1 MHIKELLENQFH
13 DNNLNEDIATM
24 INISDIIIIWTLT
37 KQKKKKQK
45 RTKRTLVQ
53 WGTLGKRIFQYYT
66 SD

>member
-37 KQKKKKQK
+37 KH
-45 RTKRTLVQ
+45 
-53 WGTLGKRIFQYYT
+53 
-66 SD
+66 